1 MHISSHGTSCGFHH
15 SFARYN
21 TNALILKKIHYFKF
35 LKGLNKVYLF
45 DFDLLARLV
54 RKIILLFDNW
64 LINNWC
70 YQSTMWRV
78 DYALV
83 NNPNH
88 LGLLFLVEIS
98 NYASTRLEDLDFI
111 RNLLIHPHLQVC
123 KLLKLLKH
131 LSITSE
137 DERKMILIELI
148 NTSNKKFNTKY
159 NEEDCIMLALD
170 KMMEYKVE
178 AITYLKSDKMQ
189 ARTNTAK
196 YELILKLL
204 H

>member
-1 MHISSHGTSCGFHH
+1 
-15 SFARYN
+15 
-21 TNALILKKIHYFKF
+21 
-35 LKGLNKVYLF
+35 
-45 DFDLLARLV
+45 
-54 RKIILLFDNW
+54 
-64 LINNWC
+64 
-70 YQSTMWRV
+70 
-78 DYALV
+78 
-83 NNPNH
+83 
-88 LGLLFLVEIS
+88 
-98 NYASTRLEDLDFI
+98 
-111 RNLLIHPHLQVC
+111 
-123 KLLKLLKH
+123 
-131 LSITSE
+131 
-137 DERKMILIELI
+137 MILIELI